1 MRQEELSG
9 SALRRAEEWLTRP
22 SGPETRSTTVSGSGG
37 ALPLVSPR
45 LLFPLGQHVSL
56 GKNHRLSISA
66 GLSESL
72 VALCLFFC
80 HTKEWKG
87 VFPQPVRRP
96 SPVLSSEA
104 SSPLCSSAQHICVFS
119 SFLLQVKG
127 CHLALGGAHVTLD
140 PGKAN
145 GHYSVSSVS

>member
-1 MRQEELSG
+1 MSG
-9 SALRRAEEWLTRP
+9 L
-22 SGPETRSTTVSGSGG
+22 GG
-37 ALPLVSPR
+37 ALPLVSPH

-66 GLSESL
+66 GLGESL

-104 SSPLCSSAQHICVFS
+104 SSPLHCSTHMCFLFL
-119 SFLLQVKG
+119 SFTGQGLPLSLG
-127 CHLALGGAHVTLD
+127 GLGGAHVTLD
-140 PGKAN
+140 PSRAN